1 MDPFSVVV
9 GVGSLIDLSLRLGK
23 YLKDVHESI
32 ALFEGE
38 IGSLL
43 WEIQDLD
50 SVNKSI
56 AKLYQTETVAFTSGH
71 SEPPRQDLEVWQN
84 TFKTVRS

>member
-1 MDPFSVVV
+1 MDPLSVVV

-32 ALFEGE
+32 ASFEGE

-43 WEIQDLD
+43 WEIQDLE

-56 AKLYQTETVAFTSGH
+56 AQL
-71 SEPPRQDLEVWQN
+71 LQN
-84 TFKTVRS
+84 GDRRIHIGTF